1 MTRLEQLQD
10 SIEKGLLDDIEWLIE
25 CTNAPIGWE
34 HVQLA
39 IDSKQPAVAEQLK
52 TYIHNSQQSA

>member
-1 MTRLEQLQD
+1 MTRLEQLQN
-10 SIEKGLLDDIEWLIE
+10 SIKKGHWDDIEWIIE

-39 IDSKQPAVAEQLK
+39 IEHHQPQVAEQLK
-52 TYIHNSQQSA
+52 NYISANDQ